1 MRFELGHTATP
12 MTPKNFSEY
21 YHVSSGAMRSE
32 GTDHSRRNFLAALS
46 ALGAGVILAKY
57 PFPAR
62 AAANPGRIDIHHH
75 FQPDV
80 YFAFQKAHG
89 KGFDKNYWILAK
101 DLEDMD
107 QAGTAVAF
115 LSLTTPG
122 FAFGEMNEVRRVSR
136 GCNEAAAKLV
146 ADHPRRFGSFATI
159 PLADTDGALKETEH
173 ALDTL
178 KADGI
183 SLFSNYGDT
192 WLGHATFAPVYE
204 ELNRRKAIVYVH
216 PVLANC
222 CANLSVASDGVPNEI
237 AMIEFGADTTRALAS
252 LIFSGMTTKFPDIT
266 WIFAHGGGTMPF
278 LIERFFQG
286 GAAAEIV
293 PGIRTKG
300 QAEPPVR
307 NPRSGEDV
315 LGELRK
321 CYYDT
326 AQISNPVALGALRKV
341 IPVSQILYGTD
352 YWYRTAVESVEG
364 LNTSK
369 VFKAEELRAINR
381 GNAERI
387 LPHYRAP

>member
-1 MRFELGHTATP
+1 MRFCPAI
-12 MTPKNFSEY
+12 
-21 YHVSSGAMRSE
+21 RSLP
-32 GTDHSRRNFLAALS
+32 GPPRT
-46 ALGAGVILAKY
+46 
-57 PFPAR
+57 
-62 AAANPGRIDIHHH
+62 PGRIDIHHH
-75 FQPDV
+75 FQPDI
-80 YFAFQKAHG
+80 YYDFQRKYG
-89 KGFDKNYWILAK
+89 KGFDTNQWSLSK

-122 FAFGEMNEVRRVSR
+122 FVFGELNEVRKVSR

-146 ADHPRRFGSFATI
+146 ADHPGRFGNFATI
-159 PLADTDGALKETEH
+159 PLADTEGALRETEY

-183 SLFSNYGDT
+183 CLFSNYGDV

-204 ELNRRKAIVYVH
+204 ELNRRKTLVYVH
-216 PVLANC
+216 PVLRELLRN
-222 CANLSVASDGVPNEI
+222 PERR
-237 AMIEFGADTTRALAS
+237 ERRGAKRNRHDRISARTRRAPSLA

-286 GAAAEIV
+286 GTSAEIV
-293 PGIRTKG
+293 PGIVTKG
-300 QAEPPVR
+300 QDEPPVK
-307 NPRSGEDV
+307 NLPAGEV
-315 LGELRK
+315 ILRELRK

-352 YWYRTAVESVEG
+352 YWYRTAVESVRG
-364 LNTSK
+364 LTTSK
-369 VFKAEELRAINR
+369 VFSAEELRAISR
-381 GNAERI
+381 TNAERI
-387 LPHYRAP
+387 LPRYRKP

>member
-1 MRFELGHTATP
+1 
-12 MTPKNFSEY
+12 
-21 YHVSSGAMRSE
+21 
-32 GTDHSRRNFLAALS
+32 LAS
-46 ALGAGVILAKY
+46 VIGAGALISRY
-57 PFPAR
+57 PYSTR

-80 YFAFQKAHG
+80 YYAFQRAHG
-89 KGFDKNYWILAK
+89 KGFDTNQWSLAK

-122 FAFGEMNEVRRVSR
+122 FTFGETNEVRRVSR
-136 GCNEAAAKLV
+136 GSNEAAAKLV
-146 ADHPRRFGSFATI
+146 ADHPGRFGSFATI
-159 PLADTDGALKETEH
+159 PLADTEGALRETEY

-183 SLFSNYGDT
+183 CLFSNYGDA
-192 WLGHATFAPVYE
+192 WLGHSTFAPVYE
-204 ELNRRKAIVYVH
+204 ELNRRKALVYVH

-222 CANLSVASDGVPNEI
+222 CANLSVAKDGVPNEI
-237 AMIEFGADTTRALAS
+237 AMIEFGTDTTRAIAS
-252 LIFSGMTTKFPDIT
+252 LIFSGMTAKFPNIT

-286 GAAAEIV
+286 GASAEIV
-293 PGIRTKG
+293 PGIVTKG
-300 QAEPPVR
+300 QDEPPAK
-307 NPRSGEDV
+307 NSPTGEVV
-315 LGELRK
+315 LRELRK

-352 YWYRTAVESVEG
+352 YWYRTAVESARG
-364 LNTSK
+364 LTTSK
-369 VFKAEELRAINR
+369 VFTAEELRAINR
-381 GNAERI
+381 ANAERI
-387 LPHYRAP
+387 LPNYRKT